1 MLMDSN
7 AIPTRNPMDLNLDY
21 SRIDGP
27 LALACDETQ
36 PDERSLTVFVHTF
49 APPDQQQAKKL
60 TATGVAVPAAGRR
73 IFTATLSPSQV
84 AALSQEPWVK
94 HVKLSQRLK
103 LAAE

>member
-1 MLMDSN
+1 
-7 AIPTRNPMDLNLDY
+7 MDLNLDY
-21 SRIDGP
+21 SRIDGR

-36 PDERSLTVFVHTF
+36 ADERSLSVFVHTL
-49 APPDQQQAKKL
+49 APPDPEQAKKL
-60 TATGVAVPAAGRR
+60 SAAGVAAPAASRR

-84 AALSQEPWVK
+84 AALSHEPWIK